1 MSDTGRSR
9 LRHDRPPDTMNPRA
23 KGQGKGKVTADR
35 WNQ

>member
-9 LRHDRPPDTMNPRA
+9 LRRDRPPHTVNPRA
-23 KGQGKGKVTADR
+23 KGQRKRKVTADR